1 MIMLCVIEVRRP
13 TTKRKER
20 VWDEIAVPE
29 WHDGAAVGDPSV
41 ILEGKR
47 QRKAVNYRDKLK

>member
-1 MIMLCVIEVRRP
+1 VCILEVRRP